1 MNSSAIFD
9 LAVTTLAQYGLLE
22 KGWKVAWDNGKRR
35 AGACHHGT
43 CTISLSRHILPL
55 ASDEEI
61 RETILHEVAHA
72 LTPGHS
78 HDGIWRAKLIE
89 MGGTGA
95 RTHKMET
102 PKGRYDVVCAK
113 CGVIGHRHQAQGSW
127 KGTVNRP
134 EGFAMYTHRVCGQ
147 RLWLRDTKGMGI
159 VLPAQPAPVEVPI
172 VEIFA
177 QAAESEP
184 VPTSGPECTCGCGG
198 ITKGGRYLPGH
209 DAKHVA
215 WQASQVAVGTLT
227 PKQALRELPTP
238 ALHNKL
244 AARLRKTGW
253 VYDAETGTWSK

>member
-35 AGACHHGT
+35 AGACHYGT
-43 CTISLSRHILPL
+43 RTISLSRHILPL

-102 PKGRYDVVCAK
+102 PKGRYEVVCAK

-159 VLPAQPAPVEVPI
+159 VLPAQPAPVRIPV

-177 QAAESEP
+177 TAASEP
-184 VPTSGPECTCGCGG
+184 RADVLACKCQCGG
-198 ITKGGRYLPGH
+198 RTKGGSYLPGH
-209 DAKHVA
+209 DARHVSEVFA
-215 WQASQVAVGTLT
+215 RWIKSEFDVDGA
-227 PKQALRELPTP
+227 KRELAHAPRLQ
-238 ALHNKL
+238 AKL
-244 AARLRKTGW
+244 EARIAAYAAKHYKG
-253 VYDAETGTWSK
+253 